1 MSTAVHEPHVG
12 PWTEAE
18 YFALGE
24 FEAVNVRLDAD
35 RIVNPD
41 LVVAETAT
49 RERSSR
55 RPRSFSWARLP
66 FAFRI
71 AVDGLPS

>member
-24 FEAVNVRLDAD
+24 
-35 RIVNPD
+35 
-41 LVVAETAT
+41 TAN
-49 RERSSR
+49 
-55 RPRSFSWARLP
+55 
-66 FAFRI
+66 RI
-71 AVDGLPS
+71 ADLSRDLGNVAAGHAEARGDFMEDLMTFVDVGDNPPHPKKLQ